1 MTRSI
6 PHVLIPWN
14 PAEAMSV
21 AEAAALAYRSV
32 RTVRDWAA
40 RYDIG
45 RRVAGE
51 WVISRVALLMLLES
65 DQAALSAYLRGE
77 REAEPVADYYRRLR
91 CETAGLGSKLTRVTG
106 ATCR

>member
-21 AEAAALAYRSV
+21 AEAAALACRSV
-32 RTVRDWAA
+32 RTVREWAA

-65 DQAALSAYLRGE
+65 DHAALSAYLRGE
-77 REAEPVADYYRRLR
+77 REAEQVAIYFQR
-91 CETAGLGSKLTRVTG
+91 TK
-106 ATCR
+106 